1 MYKLALTFPSP
12 CYYSFVRVSFSFVMN
27 EQRTQ
32 SYHRRLN
39 AIHRAFPDNKSC
51 FSERAE
57 FVHAFLPTIRRPA
70 SKFSQPLSAIQTS
83 FQRESV
89 RDGEEGGSDDIPD
102 VLVGTSKKKRTK
114 TRDKGQRIRERV
126 CGRFNGLWREREIKR
141 ERERGAKDGGLWKNR
156 ETPRHSRLD
165 NRIDNC
171 SHGVIVAWWSALDG
185 GARDEKH

>member
-12 CYYSFVRVSFSFVMN
+12 CYYSFIRVSFSFVMN

-32 SYHRRLN
+32 SYHRRHLN

-83 FQRESV
+83 FQRESA

-141 ERERGAKDGGLWKNR
+141 ERERSQRWRSLKK
-156 ETPRHSRLD
+156 PRD
-165 NRIDNC
+165 TE
-171 SHGVIVAWWSALDG
+171 AL
-185 GARDEKH
+185 

>member
-57 FVHAFLPTIRRPA
+57 FVHAFLPTIDVRRP
-70 SKFSQPLSAIQTS
+70 S
-83 FQRESV
+83 FLNLCPPFRRRSNENLHGMERRGGATIFPTFWWERRRRNGRKRGTRDNEFVNESV
-89 RDGEEGGSDDIPD
+89 DDLTACEE
-102 VLVGTSKKKRTK
+102 K
-114 TRDKGQRIRERV
+114 
-126 CGRFNGLWREREIKR
+126 
-141 ERERGAKDGGLWKNR
+141 
-156 ETPRHSRLD
+156 
-165 NRIDNC
+165 
-171 SHGVIVAWWSALDG
+171 
-185 GARDEKH
+185 EK